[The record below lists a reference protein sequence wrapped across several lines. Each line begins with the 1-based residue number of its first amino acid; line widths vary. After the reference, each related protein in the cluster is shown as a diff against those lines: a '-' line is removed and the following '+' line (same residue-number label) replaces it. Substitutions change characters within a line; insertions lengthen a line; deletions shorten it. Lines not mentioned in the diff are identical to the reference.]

1 MSTHDKSVFDVQCD
15 LNGFNTGWRTVRIRI
30 NFNDIVQSI
39 WNAAKATIEAILDSI
54 ENIFG
59 GRKRRELQHH
69 TIHTLYKFLRHKR
82 QVDNLSDSEIN
93 ETLNVIAN
101 TIGFQ
106 NTTKGT
112 EYDFR
117 REVFGTKCQE
127 FKMVNTFL
135 SDAMQ
140 ALNDISTETASTL
153 LNATDIINELGGT
166 STDNQ
171 FANMSFDEMGI
182 DPAVAQNDF
191 NISMET

>member
-1 MSTHDKSVFDVQCD
+1 
-15 LNGFNTGWRTVRIRI
+15 
-30 NFNDIVQSI
+30 
-39 WNAAKATIEAILDSI
+39 
-54 ENIFG
+54 
-59 GRKRRELQHH
+59 
-69 TIHTLYKFLRHKR
+69 
-82 QVDNLSDSEIN
+82 
-93 ETLNVIAN
+93 
-101 TIGFQ
+101 
-106 NTTKGT
+106 
-112 EYDFR
+112 
-117 REVFGTKCQE
+117 
-127 FKMVNTFL
+127 MVNTFL